1 MKRISFAVLLIG
13 LLIGLTAMTTGA
25 FANPEKPRKEKAVV
39 EFTETVKWVDVLL
52 KGEYLIVHDE
62 EAMAQG
68 KPCVY
73 VYKGQKEEADKLIL
87 SFHCQ
92 HMDRQLAKNFTMRFY
107 KRNVPFEIAEV
118 QEFQF
123 AGSNAGHRVP

>member
-13 LLIGLTAMTTGA
+13 LIAMTGSV
-25 FANPEKPRKEKAVV
+25 FAKPANTDKPRKEMAVV
-39 EFTETVKWVDVLL
+39 EFTETVKWMDVLL

-62 EAMAQG
+62 EAMAAG
-68 KPCVY
+68 KPCTY
-73 VYKGQKEEADKLIL
+73 VYKGKKEQADKLVL

-92 HMDRQLAKNFTMRFY
+92 HMDRQIAKNFTMRMY
-107 KRNVPFEIAEV
+107 KRNVPYEIAEV

-123 AGSNAGHRVP
+123 AGSSAGHRTP